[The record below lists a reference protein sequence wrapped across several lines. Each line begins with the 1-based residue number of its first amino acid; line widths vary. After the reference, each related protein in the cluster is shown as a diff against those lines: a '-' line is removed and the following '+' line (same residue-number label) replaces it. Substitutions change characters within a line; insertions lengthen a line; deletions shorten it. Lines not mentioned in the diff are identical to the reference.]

1 MENNKFKNPNNSTE
15 VERTMARSKIGP
27 VKIIA
32 PPCGSVADF
41 LRCRVTEMCVSFHEK

>member
-15 VERTMARSKIGP
+15 VERTMPRSKIGT

-32 PPCGSVADF
+32 PPIADF